1 MNLLGIDTSNYTTS
15 CAWLDTEA
23 HTVLQRRQLLP
34 VPEGHAGL
42 RQSDAVF
49 HHTRQLPALIEQLS
63 ADAGG
68 ALMPQAVGVSVSP
81 RSAEGSYMPCF
92 LAGAGAARILAAAQQ
107 VPLHQTSHQM
117 GHILAALFSAE
128 CLSWIKPGA
137 APFLAFHV
145 SGGTTDLVRC
155 TPDAEDVLRIEPVAE
170 SLDLKAGQAVDRVGL
185 MLGLQFPC
193 GAALEQLAVQSS
205 SKAHMQVHL
214 KDGCCSLSGLQNQC
228 EQMVKKQIHAAD
240 IAKYC
245 LNSIAAVL
253 TAMTKAAVKQYG
265 DMPVLY
271 AGGVLSDKLIQVELG
286 RLPLQTAF
294 AAPAFSCDNAAGIA
308 VFAARKECPTCLF

>member
-1 MNLLGIDTSNYTTS
+1 MKLLDIDTSNYTTS
-15 CAWLDTEA
+15 CAWYDPDAQTMM
-23 HTVLQRRQLLP
+23 QRKQLLP
-34 VPEGHAGL
+34 VPAGQAGL

-49 HHTRQLPALIEQLS
+49 HHTRQLPALIEQLA

-92 LAGAGAARILAAAQQ
+92 LAGAGSARILAAAAHI
-107 VPLHQTSHQM
+107 PLHQTSHQM
-117 GHILAALFSAE
+117 GHILAALYSAG
-128 CLSWIKPGA
+128 CLSWVKPCA

-145 SGGTTDLVRC
+145 SGGTTDCVKC
-155 TPDAEDVLRIEPVAE
+155 TPDAENVLLIEPVSE

-193 GAALEQLAVQSS
+193 GAALEQLAAESS
-205 SKAHMQVHL
+205 STKHMQVHL

-228 EQMVKKQIHAAD
+228 EQMLKKGTPPQD

-253 TAMTKAAVKQYG
+253 AAMTKDAAEKHG
-265 DMPVLY
+265 NPAVLY
-271 AGGVLSDKLIQVELG
+271 AGGVLSDRLIQDQL
-286 RLPLQTAF
+286 RCLPLQTAF
-294 AAPAFSCDNAAGIA
+294 AEPAFSCDNAAGIA
-308 VFAARKECPTCLF
+308 VYAAWKEKQTCLF